1 MLATYRELQT
11 YATKLDPEAMPVK
24 IRLEQARQAAVEGD
38 ERKFSTLAFSIW
50 ETLEERIQQISA
62 ARAQLPAF
70 IKYSAFPG
78 LKLPAFMQNAGPKPR
93 GYLGVKREDE
103 EDITKFSQASLEL

>member
-38 ERKFSTLAFSIW
+38 EKKFSTLAFSIW
-50 ETLEERIQQISA
+50 DTLEEHIQQISA
-62 ARAQLPAF
+62 ARAKLPAF
-70 IKYSAFPG
+70 IQHSAFSG
-78 LKLPAFMQNAGPKPR
+78 LKLPAFMKNASPKPR
-93 GYLGVKREDE
+93 GRVGEKPE
-103 EDITKFSQASLEL
+103 EDITKSSQASLEL